1 LKCSEVL
8 FAPSISSNSKAED
21 GIHKYTYDAIM
32 KCDSDI
38 RKNLFSNIVLAGGG
52 TMFEGCEE
60 RMLKEISALAASPMK
75 PEVTAP
81 ADRKHS

>member
-1 LKCSEVL
+1 
-8 FAPSISSNSKAED
+8 
-21 GIHKYTYDAIM
+21 M